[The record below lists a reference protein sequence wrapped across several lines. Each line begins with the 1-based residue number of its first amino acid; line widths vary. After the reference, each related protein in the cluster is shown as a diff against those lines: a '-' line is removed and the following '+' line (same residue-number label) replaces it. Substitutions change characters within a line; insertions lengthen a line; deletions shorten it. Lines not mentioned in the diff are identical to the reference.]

1 MTMGELIRDY
11 EEYGIERSISAGKL
25 LSVVDIF
32 RINQRYNLFCKNYN
46 KVKKHWN
53 FYKTA
58 KKRRVKKK
66 HANAIKKLLSGLEY

>member
-25 LSVVDIF
+25 LSVVDII
-32 RINQRYNLFCKNYN
+32 RSNQRFQLFCRKYN
-46 KVKKHWN
+46 KAKKHLH
-53 FYKTA
+53 FYTTA
-58 KKRRVKKK
+58 KKHRIKKK